1 MRERAS
7 GRGTRLGTRL
17 AVALLLVALP
27 IGACDSATGTGAEEE
42 PSGSPAA
49 STLRL
54 TMGGSGEFSTPA
66 HEPDATFRITVRDAT
81 YRTEATE
88 AYGEVDRPRT
98 RYFLLLDLRIEN
110 RGPYSASWKGF
121 AWVGPSRERVED
133 PTECHRSV
141 PRCVSLDK
149 NYLVGESV
157 DGIALFDVPAKG
169 GHLDYPLAWP
179 RYQDRPA
186 LVIELPDR

>member
-7 GRGTRLGTRL
+7 GRGTRL
-17 AVALLLVALP
+17 AVALLLLVALP
-27 IGACDSATGTGAEEE
+27 AGACDSGSGADED

-54 TMGGSGEFSTPA
+54 KAGGSGEFSTPA

-81 YRTEATE
+81 YVTEATD

-133 PTECHRSV
+133 PTECRRSV
-141 PRCVSLDK
+141 PRCVSLNK
-149 NYLVGESV
+149 NYLTGESL

-169 GHLDYPLAWP
+169 GHLDYPLGWP